1 MENKK
6 WVPEIDLNNVSV
18 EYHGWKISIA
28 DHKDL
33 SKSKGHPRYVVRE
46 VAIWHLDEESPHSK
60 ILIVGS
66 FGQDLSGLTGAL
78 DRAKNYIDHVN
89 GWEKSWE
96 DAQEA

>member
-18 EYHGWKISIA
+18 DYHGWRISIA
-28 DHKDL
+28 DHKQPH
-33 SKSKGHPRYVVRE
+33 KSKGHPRYVVRE
-46 VAIWHLDEESPHSK
+46 VAIWHLDEESPHSN

-96 DAQEA
+96 DAQKA